1 MRDFETLVRHDFFN
15 PRTLTGAVIYGV
27 VLLAIAWI
35 VARALRLAVS
45 GALARA
51 DARMIDRTSLM
62 FVTQLVQIGIY
73 LFALTFYAHLIPQL
87 RTFGTALLTS
97 VGVASV
103 VVGFA
108 AQNTLGNI
116 VAGIS
121 LILYRPFEVDDHVQ
135 VAAPSGLETGVVES
149 LTLGYTVLRT
159 DDNRRVVVPN
169 SVMATQVMVNLTS
182 RDPRAMLV
190 LPIEIGYG
198 ADLEAAR
205 RILVDL
211 AKAHSDVTS
220 VVDCPVTHLGASA
233 VRLTLRA
240 WCPNGGAAKR
250 AEFDLYE
257 QAKRRFDDA
266 HIEMP
271 VSSMN
276 VTVTMRD
283 ANSNPVRAKG

>member
-121 LILYRPFEVDDHVQ
+121 LILYRPFEVGDTIDV
-135 VAAPSGLETGVVES
+135 SGFAGKVITVNLR
-149 LTLGYTVLRT
+149 YTEL
-159 DDNRRVVVPN
+159 DAGAQLLLVPN
-169 SVMATQVMVNLTS
+169 SKLLT
-182 RDPRAMLV
+182 DPIRV
-190 LPIEIGYG
+190 TRQGGPTIQ
-198 ADLEAAR
+198 DL
-205 RILVDL
+205 
-211 AKAHSDVTS
+211 
-220 VVDCPVTHLGASA
+220 
-233 VRLTLRA
+233 
-240 WCPNGGAAKR
+240 
-250 AEFDLYE
+250 
-257 QAKRRFDDA
+257 
-266 HIEMP
+266 
-271 VSSMN
+271 
-276 VTVTMRD
+276 
-283 ANSNPVRAKG
+283 

>member
-15 PRTLTGAVIYGV
+15 PRTLTGAVIYGI
-27 VLLAIAWI
+27 VLLALAWI
-35 VARALRLAVS
+35 VARALRVTVRE
-45 GALARA
+45 ALARA
-51 DARMIDRTSLM
+51 NGTMIDRTSVM
-62 FVTQLVQIGIY
+62 FVTQLAQIGIY
-73 LFALTFYAHLIPQL
+73 IFALTFYAHVIPQL

-135 VAAPSGLETGVVES
+135 VSAPSGLETGVVES

-190 LPIEIGYG
+190 LPIDIGYS
-198 ADLEAAR
+198 ADLDVAR

-211 AKAHSDVTS
+211 AKAHADVTS
-220 VVDCPVTHLGASA
+220 VVDCPVTQLAAAA

-266 HIEMP
+266 HIQMP

-283 ANSNPVRAKG
+283 AASSSM